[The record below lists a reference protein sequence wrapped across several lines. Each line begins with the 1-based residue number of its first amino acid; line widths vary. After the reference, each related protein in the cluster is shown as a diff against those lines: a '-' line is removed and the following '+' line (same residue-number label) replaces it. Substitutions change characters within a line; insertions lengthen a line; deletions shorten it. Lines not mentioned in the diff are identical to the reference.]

1 MRAPIAVFALTV
13 AAVAQQNPSTMKKIG
28 TVDVR
33 FQSYNVEMVEV
44 TGGRF
49 WKPYSSTAA
58 AAPVASAGAT
68 PGGIDPS
75 LFEQRKPI
83 DLYNPKLRKLA
94 AALGPAYVRVPG
106 TWENTMYFQ
115 DLDATAPG
123 ATPEGFGGVLTRAQW
138 KGVVDFSRAVDAKIV
153 TSFATSAGTRDA
165 AGVWTPAEAR
175 KFMAYDK
182 SLGGNI
188 AAAEFMNE
196 PTFASAAGVPNGY
209 DGTAYGRDF
218 LVFQRFFREAAPRAI
233 LLGPGSVGEGID
245 MVVPGRL
252 LPSKDLMAASGPNPV
267 DAFSYHYYGSVS
279 SRCSRLGAA
288 GTTPDAA
295 LSEDWL
301 RRTDT
306 VEAFYAKLH
315 DEYAP
320 GKPIWLTETGQTA
333 CGGDRWASTFT
344 DSFRYVDQMGS
355 LARRGVQVIAHNTL
369 AASDYALIDEAT
381 LMPRP
386 NFWAALLWHRTMG
399 TTVFDAGSAK
409 AAKVHV
415 YAQCMKG
422 KGGGVTVVA
431 LNVDREAAQ
440 EIEIAGK
447 STRYTLTAPE
457 LMSRSV
463 ELNGKAMGLAA
474 NGDVPKL
481 VGVSAA
487 GGKVSLPAASISFFT
502 VAGAGNSACR

>member
-1 MRAPIAVFALTV
+1 MRALIAVWALTA
-13 AAVAQQNPSTMKKIG
+13 AAVAQQNPSMMKMIG

-94 AALGPAYVRVPG
+94 AALGPAYVRVSG

-115 DLDATAPG
+115 DSDATMPG
-123 ATPEGFGGVLTRAQW
+123 ATPDGFGGVLTRAQW
-138 KGVVDFSRAVDAKIV
+138 KGVVDFSRAVDAKIA

-165 AGVWTPAEAR
+165 GVWTPVEAR
-175 KFMAYDK
+175 KFLAYDK

-196 PTFASAAGVPNGY
+196 PTFASAAGVPDGYNGA
-209 DGTAYGRDF
+209 AYGRDF
-218 LVFQRFFREAAPRAI
+218 LVFQRFFREAAPHAI

-252 LPSKDLMAASGPNPV
+252 LPSKDLLAASGPNPV
-267 DAFSYHYYGSVS
+267 DAFSYHYYGGVS
-279 SRCSRLGAA
+279 SRCANIGAA
-288 GTTPDAA
+288 GTTPEAA
-295 LSEDWL
+295 LTEDWL
-301 RRTDT
+301 GRTDT

-355 LARRGVQVIAHNTL
+355 LARRSVQVIAHNTL

-381 LMPRP
+381 LTPRP
-386 NFWAALLWHRTMG
+386 NYWAALLWHRTMG
-399 TTVFDAGSAK
+399 TTVLDAGSAK
-409 AAKVHV
+409 AAKVHI
-415 YAQCMKG
+415 YAHCMKG
-422 KGGGVTVVA
+422 HAGGVTVLA
-431 LNVDREAAQ
+431 LNLDREAAQ

-463 ELNGKAMGLAA
+463 ELNGKALALA
-474 NGDVPKL
+474 VNGDVPTL
-481 VGVSAA
+481 VGIPFA
-487 GGKVSLPAASISFFT
+487 GGKVPLPPASISFFS
-502 VAGAGNSACR
+502 VAGAGNSACK